1 MEGCGLAVIFTCS
14 FSDNKTDHAVLLI
27 GYGKDDGVPYWL
39 IKNSWSYR
47 WGDRGFI
54 KIRQGLCGIEKRP
67 FVALNRSGKKLPW
80 KVAKV
85 ARKSHHKRENKKKAT
100 KHKTQDAVKKDT
112 ILRRDDIT
120 DPAFPKLDEDFEDT
134 DDNFLD

>member
-1 MEGCGLAVIFTCS
+1 M
-14 FSDNKTDHAVLLI
+14 
-27 GYGKDDGVPYWL
+27 PYWL

-80 KVAKV
+80 KVA
-85 ARKSHHKRENKKKAT
+85 RKSNHKRGNKKEAT